1 MTIARAYEG
10 VRRHRSKRNAER
22 AGNAAV
28 YTVLI
33 LISVVWLIPFVYLVF
48 QAFRGESTGMV
59 NYILPREW
67 SLQNFVSL
75 FRDTDFPLWFGNT
88 FVVSLVVAAVQ
99 TAFVLM
105 VSYALSRMRFRG
117 RRGLMNIIL
126 ILGMFPGFMSM
137 IAVYFILKLVGL
149 TQSIVGLMIVYTGSS
164 GMGYYIAK
172 GYFDTVPRAL
182 DEAARIDGASRMTVF
197 YKIIMPLSKP
207 IVIYTT
213 LMAFMG
219 PWGDYMY
226 ASLIAFGES
235 KSYNVAVG
243 MFTFLDRVPS
253 PRLVARLS
261 LTSRCGSPSAAVLF
275 WRRCTMTEPWRS
287 AISAV
292 LTPIT

>member
-1 MTIARAYEG
+1 MTNTGAYEG
-10 VRRHRSKRNAER
+10 RKPRYRSKRRVEH
-22 AGNAAV
+22 AGNTAV
-28 YTVLI
+28 YAVLAV
-33 LISVVWLIPFVYLVF
+33 ISVIWLIPFVYLIL

-67 SLQNFVSL
+67 SLKNFISL
-75 FRDTDFPLWFGNT
+75 FRDTDFPIWFSNT
-88 FVVSLVVAAVQ
+88 FIVSLVVAVVQ

-117 RRGLMNIIL
+117 RRTLMNLIL

-182 DEAARIDGASRMTVF
+182 DEAARIDGAGRMTVF
-197 YKIIMPLSKP
+197 YKIIMPLAKP
-207 IVIYTT
+207 IIIYTT

-235 KSYNVAVG
+235 TSYNVAVG
-243 MFTFLDRVPS
+243 MFTFLDKEHIALYFTRFCAGGVVVAVPVTI
-253 PRLVARLS
+253 LFLLLQKYYVAGV
-261 LTSRCGSPSAAVLF
+261 TGGAVKG
-275 WRRCTMTEPWRS
+275 
-287 AISAV
+287 
-292 LTPIT
+292 

>member
-1 MTIARAYEG
+1 MTNTNIADGAEKK
-10 VRRHRSKRNAER
+10 RRYRSQKTTRR
-22 AGNAAV
+22 IGNAAV

-33 LISVVWLIPFVYLVF
+33 LICTVWLIPFFYLVL

-59 NYILPREW
+59 NYILPKEW
-67 SLQNFVSL
+67 TAGNFVSL
-75 FRDTDFPLWFGNT
+75 FRDTDFPVWFLNT
-88 FVVSLVVAAVQ
+88 FLISLVTAAVQ

-117 RRGLMNIIL
+117 RRALMNLIL

-137 IAVYFILKLVGL
+137 IAVYFLLRLVGL

-182 DEAARIDGASRMTVF
+182 DEAARIDGAGRMTVF
-197 YKIIMPLSKP
+197 YKIILPLAKP
-207 IVIYTT
+207 IVIYTV

-235 KSYNVAVG
+235 ESYNVAVG
-243 MFTFLDRVPS
+243 MFTFLDREHITGYFTRFCAGGVV
-253 PRLVARLS
+253 VA
-261 LTSRCGSPSAAVLF
+261 V
-275 WRRCTMTEPWRS
+275 
-287 AISAV
+287 
-292 LTPIT
+292 PITILFLALQKYYVAGVTGGAVKG

>member
-1 MTIARAYEG
+1 MTEKHIGEKPKRL
-10 VRRHRSKRNAER
+10 RSKRATER

-28 YTVLI
+28 YTVLGV
-33 LISVVWLIPFVYLVF
+33 ISAVWLIPFLYLIL

-59 NYILPREW
+59 NYILPKEW
-67 SLQNFVSL
+67 SLENFISL

-88 FVVSLVVAAVQ
+88 LTVSLVVAVVQ

-117 RRGLMNIIL
+117 RRALMNVIL
-126 ILGMFPGFMSM
+126 VLGMFPGFMAM

-182 DEAARIDGASRMTVF
+182 DEAARIDGASRLRVF
-197 YKIIMPLSKP
+197 YKIVMPLAKP
-207 IVIYTT
+207 IVIYTV

-243 MFTFLDRVPS
+243 MYTFLDKEHVVGYFTRFCAGGVVVAVPVT
-253 PRLVARLS
+253 LLFLFLEKYYVAGV
-261 LTSRCGSPSAAVLF
+261 TGGAVKG
-275 WRRCTMTEPWRS
+275 
-287 AISAV
+287 
-292 LTPIT
+292 

>member
-1 MTIARAYEG
+1 MTEAG
-10 VRRHRSKRNAER
+10 VFEKRKKFRSQKAVSR

-28 YTVLI
+28 YTILGLI
-33 LISVVWLIPFVYLVF
+33 CVIWLIPFIYLIL

-59 NYILPREW
+59 NYILPKEW
-67 SLQNFVSL
+67 SLENFVSL
-75 FRDTDFPLWFGNT
+75 FRDTDFPLWFLNT

-117 RRGLMNIIL
+117 RRALMNLIL
-126 ILGMFPGFMSM
+126 VLGMFPGFMSM

-172 GYFDTVPRAL
+172 GYFDTIPRAL
-182 DEAARIDGASRMTVF
+182 DEAARIDGAGRMTVF
-197 YKIIMPLSKP
+197 YKIIMPLAKP
-207 IVIYTT
+207 IVIYTV

-243 MFTFLDRVPS
+243 MFTFLDKEHIVGYFTRFCAGGVV
-253 PRLVARLS
+253 VA
-261 LTSRCGSPSAAVLF
+261 V
-275 WRRCTMTEPWRS
+275 
-287 AISAV
+287 
-292 LTPIT
+292 PITILFLLLQKYYVAGVTGGAVKG

>member
-1 MTIARAYEG
+1 MTDARAYEG
-10 VRRHRSKRNAER
+10 KKRRYRSKKRVER
-22 AGNAAV
+22 TGNAVV
-28 YTVLI
+28 YTI
-33 LISVVWLIPFVYLVF
+33 LAVISVIWLIPFVYLVL
-48 QAFRGESTGMV
+48 QAFRGESAGMV

-67 SLQNFVSL
+67 SLKNFISL
-75 FRDTDFPLWFGNT
+75 FRDTDFPIWFSNT
-88 FVVSLVVAAVQ
+88 FIVSLVVAVVQ

-117 RRGLMNIIL
+117 RRTLMNLIL
-126 ILGMFPGFMSM
+126 VLGMFPGFMSM

-182 DEAARIDGASRMTVF
+182 DEAARIDGAGRMTVF
-197 YKIIMPLSKP
+197 YKIVMPLAKP
-207 IVIYTT
+207 IIIYTT

-235 KSYNVAVG
+235 TSYNVAVG
-243 MFTFLDRVPS
+243 MFTFLDKELIAAYFTRFCAGGVVVAVPVTI
-253 PRLVARLS
+253 LFLLLQKYYVAGV
-261 LTSRCGSPSAAVLF
+261 TGGAVKG
-275 WRRCTMTEPWRS
+275 
-287 AISAV
+287 
-292 LTPIT
+292 

>member
-1 MTIARAYEG
+1 MTSEIAAMRQKKF
-10 VRRHRSKRNAER
+10 RSKTATRR
-22 AGNAAV
+22 VGNAAT
-28 YTVLI
+28 YLLLTV
-33 LISVVWLIPFVYLVF
+33 ISVIWLIPFVYLIL

-59 NYILPREW
+59 NYVLPKEW
-67 SLQNFVSL
+67 SIGNFVSL

-88 FVVSLVVAAVQ
+88 FFISLVVAAVQ
-99 TAFVLM
+99 TVFVLS

-117 RRGLMNIIL
+117 RRTLMNLIL

-137 IAVYFILKLVGL
+137 IAVYFLLKLVGL
-149 TQSIVGLMIVYTGSS
+149 TQSIVGLMLVYTGSS

-182 DEAARIDGASRMTVF
+182 DEAARIDGAGRMTVF
-197 YKIIMPLSKP
+197 YKIMMPLSKP
-207 IVIYTT
+207 IVIYTV

-243 MFTFLDRVPS
+243 MFTFLDKEHIVGYFTRFCAGGVV
-253 PRLVARLS
+253 VA
-261 LTSRCGSPSAAVLF
+261 
-275 WRRCTMTEPWRS
+275 
-287 AISAV
+287 I
-292 LTPIT
+292 PITLLFLFLQKYYVAGVTGGAVKG